1 MTKIATIAR
10 NTADSP
16 NMATNDAAILE
27 RVTAL
32 LTEHGADVVAIGEE
46 EEIPCG
52 TQLVCSMSRTA
63 ATIERLKRAEQ
74 QGIIVINP
82 TTAVEN
88 CSRKQFMEILR
99 HNGIPQPAYSIIH
112 GAEGLTS
119 ECYPCWIK
127 KANGWSTQKE
137 DICYAQNSEEATRA
151 IEQMEQRG
159 IKEFIQMQHS
169 HGDIVKFYGIA
180 DRLFHYSYP
189 GSGKFG
195 HEEINGAP
203 RHYTF
208 DDAALKD
215 IAHRAARAIGLEIYG
230 GDAII
235 TLQGEIFIIDIN
247 DFPSFTAVREA
258 AAAEIAQLIISKTE
272 QTE

>member
-1 MTKIATIAR
+1 MIKVATIAR

-16 NMATNDAAILE
+16 NMAANDAAILE

-32 LTEHGADVVAIGEE
+32 LRECGANVAAIGEE
-46 EEIPCG
+46 EEIPRG
-52 TQLVCSMSRTA
+52 TQVVCSMSRTA

-74 QGIIVINP
+74 QGVIVINP

-99 HNGIPQPAYSIIH
+99 RNGIPQPAYSIIN
-112 GAEGLTS
+112 GAAGLTS

-127 KANGWSTQKE
+127 KANGWSNHKD
-137 DICYAQNSEEATRA
+137 DICYAQNSNEATRA
-151 IEQMEQRG
+151 IEQMAQRG
-159 IKEFIQMQHS
+159 IKEFILMQHCT
-169 HGDIVKFYGIA
+169 GDIVKFYGIA

-203 RHYTF
+203 KHYTF
-208 DDAALKD
+208 DAAALKD

-235 TLQGEIFIIDIN
+235 TPQGEIFIIDIN

-258 AAAEIAQLIISKTE
+258 AAAEIAQLITSKTK
-272 QTE
+272 QL